1 LWRLIGVVSPVVALD
16 FNGARLDS
24 QTRRLRNC
32 GSWGGDELVLFLVAV
47 KNCTTS
53 TGRRH

>member
-24 QTRRLRNC
+24 QAPSLRNC
-32 GSWGGDELVLFLVAV
+32 GLPSGDEMVLFLVAV
-47 KNCTTS
+47 
-53 TGRRH
+53 